1 MKDRYV
7 PLPQHTLTQLRAHWL
22 THRNPV
28 WLFPAHW
35 ARISS
40 RPQAAAAPMA
50 EDGLQRAFTQRVPAA
65 VKESGL
71 HKHATIHTLRH
82 AWATHLLEAGVN
94 LRVIQTWLG
103 HTSPST
109 TALYTH
115 LTGKTEAQA
124 TAAINGLLEG
134 LL

>member
-1 MKDRYV
+1 MAADGVRDAFHAALSECGIQK
-7 PLPQHTLTQLRAHWL
+7 
-22 THRNPV
+22 
-28 WLFPAHW
+28 PA
-35 ARISS
+35 
-40 RPQAAAAPMA
+40 
-50 EDGLQRAFTQRVPAA
+50 TV
-65 VKESGL
+65 
-71 HKHATIHTLRH
+71 HTLRH
-82 AWATHLLEAGVN
+82 SYATHLLEAGVT

-124 TAAINGLLEG
+124 TAAVNRLLEG